1 MNYRSMIILIGSAAL
16 VSSITGCGGGGSD
29 SSATPA
35 GSNPSTT
42 SYTIPPLSTG
52 TKQDYLNA
60 INNARTVQQD
70 CGVEGI
76 KPAVPALVWNDK
88 LYSAAAEHSN
98 DMAKSDTFSH
108 TGSGTQSDWTS
119 EQKGLGRGSTVTE
132 RIENSGYDWQRN
144 GENIAAGTNLDT
156 VDAVIQEWLNSAG
169 HCANLMNPDFKD
181 VGMAMA
187 EDANSKYIHY
197 WTQDFGTL
205 R

>member
-1 MNYRSMIILIGSAAL
+1 MNYRSMILLIGSAAL
-16 VSSITGCGGGGSD
+16 ISSLTGCGGGSSD
-29 SSATPA
+29 STGTTEDPNSP
-35 GSNPSTT
+35 T
-42 SYTIPPLSTG
+42 SYTVPPLSTN
-52 TKQDYLNA
+52 TKQDYLDA
-60 INNARTVQQD
+60 INNARAVQQD
-70 CGVEGI
+70 CGTEGI
-76 KPAVPALVWNDK
+76 KSAVPALAWNDK
-88 LYSAAAEHSN
+88 LYSAAAEHSY

-156 VDAVIQEWLNSAG
+156 ADAVIQVWLNSAG
-169 HCANLMNPDFKD
+169 HCANLMNPDFQD
-181 VGMAMA
+181 IGMAMV
-187 EDANSKYIHY
+187 EDANSQYIYY